1 MTFVVTDACIRCK
14 FMDCVSVC
22 PVDAF
27 REGENMLVIDP
38 DDCIDCNMC
47 LPECPADAILPDI
60 EDAATPWLEL
70 NKTYAG
76 LWPVVTT
83 NAGQKPRDADAFK
96 GVAGKYEAYFS
107 AEPGKGD

>member
-14 FMDCVSVC
+14 FMDCVEVC
-22 PVDAF
+22 PVECF

-38 DDCIDCNMC
+38 NECIDCNLC

-60 EDAATPWLEL
+60 EEAAAPWIEL
-70 NKTYAG
+70 NKTYAAI
-76 LWPVVTT
+76 WPAVSS
-83 NAGQKPRDADAFK
+83 NAGQTPDDADSFK
-96 GVAGKYEAYFS
+96 GVAGKYEQYFS

>member
-14 FMDCVSVC
+14 FMDCVEVC

-27 REGENMLVIDP
+27 REGGNMLVIDP
-38 DDCIDCNMC
+38 NECIDCNLC

-60 EDAATPWLEL
+60 ESAAVPWIEL
-70 NKTYAG
+70 NKVHAAI
-76 LWPVVTT
+76 WPVVTV
-83 NAGQKPRDADAFK
+83 NAGQTPADAEAFK

>member
-14 FMDCVSVC
+14 FMDCVQVC
-22 PVDAF
+22 PVEAF
-27 REGENMLVIDP
+27 REGATMLVIDP
-38 DDCIDCNMC
+38 NECIDCNLC

-60 EDAATPWLEL
+60 ESGATAWIEL

-76 LWPVVTT
+76 LWPVVSRKLNQT
-83 NAGQKPRDADAFK
+83 PDDAEAFN
-96 GVAGKYEAYFS
+96 GVAGKFEAYFS

>member
-14 FMDCVSVC
+14 FMDCVEVC
-22 PVDAF
+22 PVEAF

-38 DDCIDCNMC
+38 NDCIDCNLC

-60 EDAATPWLEL
+60 EAAAAPWLEL
-70 NKTYAG
+70 NKVHAA
-76 LWPVVTT
+76 LWPMVTS
-83 NAGQKPRDADAFK
+83 NAGQKPSDAEAFK

>member
-14 FMDCVSVC
+14 FMDCVEVC
-22 PVDAF
+22 PVEAF

-38 DDCIDCNMC
+38 NDCIDCNLC

-60 EDAATPWLEL
+60 EDAAAPWIEL
-70 NKTYAG
+70 NKVHAA
-76 LWPVVTT
+76 LWPMVTS
-83 NAGQKPRDADAFK
+83 NAGQKPSDAEAFK
-96 GVAGKYEAYFS
+96 GVAGKYQYFS